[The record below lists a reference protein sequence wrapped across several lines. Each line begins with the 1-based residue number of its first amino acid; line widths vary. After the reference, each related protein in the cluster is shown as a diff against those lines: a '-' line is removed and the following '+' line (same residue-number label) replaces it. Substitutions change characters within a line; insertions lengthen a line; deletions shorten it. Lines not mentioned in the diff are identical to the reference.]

1 MNKLKKN
8 DLIKQENC
16 VIFLGLSMI
25 KTLSMMV
32 VGNLKV
38 VILIFVLSN
47 YSQVKKILTD
57 MREAFWI

>member
-1 MNKLKKN
+1 
-8 DLIKQENC
+8 
-16 VIFLGLSMI
+16 MI